1 MVRFI
6 NQANF
11 KSKSMSSINNHSAL
25 EQLVKIY
32 TDLSNEATE
41 QKIKLLQNCAD
52 IKLSNI
58 KQLKQYHDVLLFL
71 AAYAENKL
79 VLDLAKEEMNRLCD
93 AAINLSDVKKEQ
105 LANSG
110 IAFTETQGTFSF
122 VLMKWLLTQ
131 FPDEIS
137 IHSFD
142 ETGAH
147 PKDLLKHGLNE
158 MEFEL
163 IGDEELSKLKW
174 LEKVSGYKNKK
185 DILKWLIDR
194 VDEMPLESV
203 MKEQLFETLKLF
215 ITIHPL
221 HPQFSRSFGSTAI
234 KERYFHTN
242 GLLKKFNEL
251 ELINKKLPAEKKL
264 SLPEK
269 EEVLKTARIALALLN
284 RETDP
289 VTYGTAEGVQVYD
302 LEHGLSI
309 ALFSINAQLRL
320 PIESY
325 MGFMMFKNGH
335 PMSYGGAWLFGKRS
349 LIGINI
355 FEAFRGGESA
365 FVFAQLLRTYK
376 QAFGAEQ
383 FEVEPYQFGKNNPEG
398 LRSGAFWFY
407 HRFGFR
413 PLDEKLFQLSEQEH
427 QKIISTKGYRSP
439 IEVLKQF
446 TRSNLGVNFGTG
458 KVSLKPLQIS
468 HFITYSI
475 AKHFKGD
482 RELAFK
488 WSKDV
493 LKNELGMNF
502 AKLSKEEQLGFRK
515 LSVFAALCL
524 NLKKLSAAHKSIL
537 IQLIKEKGSSE
548 FKYCHTYNKFP
559 FEKYFVKELVEFKV
573 K

>member
-1 MVRFI
+1 M
-6 NQANF
+6 N
-11 KSKSMSSINNHSAL
+11 STPHPSAFD
-25 EQLVKIY
+25 QLLKVY
-32 TDLSNEATE
+32 ADLSAEATE
-41 QKIKLLQNCAD
+41 QKIQLLEKCSAIRFNK
-52 IKLSNI
+52 IKDV
-58 KQLKQYHDVLLFL
+58 KQYHDVLLFL
-71 AAYAENKL
+71 SAYAENKHIL
-79 VLDLAKEEMNRLCD
+79 SLAKEEMNRLCD
-93 AAINLSDVKKEQ
+93 VTINLTETKKEQ
-105 LANSG
+105 LTNGG

-122 VLMKWLLTQ
+122 VLMKWLLSQ
-131 FPDEIS
+131 YPNEIS

-142 ETGAH
+142 EAGAH

-163 IGDEELSKLKW
+163 TGDEELSKLKW
-174 LEKVSGYKNKK
+174 LEKVSGFKNKK
-185 DILKWLIDR
+185 DILKWLLTCI
-194 VDEMPLESV
+194 DEMQLESV
-203 MKEQLFETLKLF
+203 LKEQLFESLKLY
-215 ITIHPL
+215 ITIQPL
-221 HPQFSRSFGSTAI
+221 HPQFSRSFGSIAI
-234 KERYFHTN
+234 GNRYFHEY

-264 SLPEK
+264 STEQK
-269 EEVLKTARIALALLN
+269 EDVLKTARIALALLN

-289 VTYGTAEGVQVYD
+289 VTYGTVDGVKVYD

-309 ALFSINAQLRL
+309 ALFSINPQLRL

-398 LRSGAFWFY
+398 LKSGAFWFY

-413 PLDEKLFQLSEQEH
+413 PLDEKLFKLAEEEH
-427 QKIISTKGYRSP
+427 QKIVGTKGYRSS
-439 IEVLKQF
+439 IEILKQF
-446 TRSNLGVNFGTG
+446 TKSNLGVNFG
-458 KVSLKPLQIS
+458 KSMESLKPSHIS

-482 RELAFK
+482 RSLAFK
-488 WSKDV
+488 WSQGI
-493 LKNELGMNF
+493 LKKELGITYS
-502 AKLSKEEQLGFRK
+502 KLNKEEQYGFKK

-524 NLKKLSAAHKSIL
+524 NLQKLTTTDKATL
-537 IQLIKEKGSSE
+537 IKLIKEKGSSE
-548 FKYCHTYNKFP
+548 FNYCHTYNKFP
-559 FEKYFVKELVEFKV
+559 FEKYFVKELKEFKA

>member
-1 MVRFI
+1 
-6 NQANF
+6 
-11 KSKSMSSINNHSAL
+11 MSSIKPVSPIDQLHAILTDYSA
-25 EQLVKIY
+25 EGAAKK
-32 TDLSNEATE
+32 TE
-41 QKIKLLQNCAD
+41 LLHTCSQIRFSKVNQ
-52 IKLSNI
+52 I
-58 KQLKQYHDVLLFL
+58 KQYHDQLLFL
-71 AAYAENKL
+71 SSYTENNEIRQ
-79 VLDLAKEEMNRLCD
+79 LAQEEMNRLCD
-93 AAINLSDVKKEQ
+93 IIVGSNDAKKEL

-110 IAFTETQGTFSF
+110 IAFTSTQGTFSF
-122 VLMKWLLTQ
+122 VIMKWLMEQ
-131 FPDEIS
+131 FPEEVT

-142 ETGAH
+142 EEGAH
-147 PKDLLKHGLNE
+147 PKDLIKHGLNE

-163 IGDEELSKLKW
+163 IGDEELNKIKW
-174 LEKVSGYKNKK
+174 LERVSGFKNKK
-185 DILKWLIDR
+185 DILKWLLNRI
-194 VDEMPLESV
+194 DEMPLDT
-203 MKEQLFETLKLF
+203 MLKEQLFESLKLY
-215 ITIHPL
+215 ISVNPL
-221 HPQFSRSFGSTAI
+221 NPQFSRSFGSIAI

-264 SLPEK
+264 SIQQK
-269 EEVLKTARIALALLN
+269 EDVLKTARIALALLN

-289 VTYGTAEGVQVYD
+289 ITYGNAKDIKVFD

-309 ALFSINAQLRL
+309 ALFSINQQLRL

-325 MGFMMFKNGH
+325 MGFMMFKNGY

-413 PLDEKLFQLSEQEH
+413 PLDEKLFKLAEEEH
-427 QKIISTKGYRSP
+427 QKIMNTKGYRSP
-439 IEVLKQF
+439 IDVLKQF
-446 TRSNLGVNFGTG
+446 TKSNLGVNFGKDKPG
-458 KVSLKPLQIS
+458 LKPLQIS
-468 HFITYSI
+468 HFITHSI

-482 RELAFK
+482 RKVAYK
-488 WSKDV
+488 WSVDV
-493 LKNELGMNF
+493 LKTELEISIS
-502 AKLSKEEQLGFRK
+502 KLIEEEKYGFKK

-524 NLKKLSAAHKSIL
+524 DLNKMSKDHRVQLVK
-537 IQLIKEKGSSE
+537 LIKEKGSNE
-548 FKYCHTYNKFP
+548 FDYTFHYTKFP
-559 FEKYFVKELVEFKV
+559 FDKYFKKELLEFKV

>member
-1 MVRFI
+1 
-6 NQANF
+6 
-11 KSKSMSSINNHSAL
+11 MSSTPHSSAL
-25 EQLVKIY
+25 DQLLKVY
-32 TDLSNEATE
+32 TDLSKEATE
-41 QKIKLLQNCAD
+41 QKIQLLEQCSG
-52 IKLSNI
+52 I
-58 KQLKQYHDVLLFL
+58 QLTKITDVKQYHDVLLFL
-71 AAYAENKL
+71 SAYAENKQIL
-79 VLDLAKEEMNRLCD
+79 SHAKEEMNRLCD
-93 AAINLSDVKKEQ
+93 TAINLTETKKEQ
-105 LANSG
+105 LTNGG

-122 VLMKWLLTQ
+122 VLMKWLLSQ
-131 FPDEIS
+131 YPDEIS

-142 ETGAH
+142 EAGAH

-174 LEKVSGYKNKK
+174 LEKVSGFKNKK
-185 DILKWLIDR
+185 DILKWLLTRI
-194 VDEMPLESV
+194 DEMQLEPV
-203 MKEQLFETLKLF
+203 LKEQLFESLKLY
-215 ITIHPL
+215 ITIQPV
-221 HPQFSRSFGSTAI
+221 HPQFSRSFGSIAI
-234 KERYFHTN
+234 GNRYFHEN

-264 SLPEK
+264 STEQK
-269 EEVLKTARIALALLN
+269 EDVLKTARIALALLN

-289 VTYGTAEGVQVYD
+289 VTYGTADGVKVYD

-309 ALFSINAQLRL
+309 ALFSINPQLRL

-398 LRSGAFWFY
+398 LKSGAFWFY

-413 PLDEKLFQLSEQEH
+413 PLDEKLFKLAEEEH
-427 QKIISTKGYRSP
+427 QKIVGTKGYRSS
-439 IEVLKQF
+439 IDILKQF
-446 TRSNLGVNFGTG
+446 TKSNLGVNFG
-458 KVSLKPLQIS
+458 KSKESLKPSHIS

-482 RELAFK
+482 RSLVYK
-488 WSKDV
+488 WSQDV
-493 LKNELGMNF
+493 LKKELGITYS
-502 AKLSKEEQLGFRK
+502 KLNKEEQYGFKK

-524 NLKKLSAAHKSIL
+524 NLQKLTTTDKAIL
-537 IQLIKEKGSSE
+537 IKLIKEKGSSE
-548 FKYCHTYNKFP
+548 FNYCHTYNKFP
-559 FEKYFVKELVEFKV
+559 FEKYFVRELKEFKV